1 MITQA
6 AENAHGIGG
15 TLLEVAQNLHV
26 HADFRNFFWNNNV
39 VIFALDLTDIRI
51 WSYWNPCLVTRK
63 QISEK
68 RRKLE
73 TLINTIST
81 RKYLELIW

>member
-26 HADFRNFFWNNNV
+26 HADFRNFWNNN
-39 VIFALDLTDIRI
+39 VIFALDLADIRI
-51 WSYWNPCLVTRK
+51 WSYGNFCLETRN

-73 TLINTIST
+73 TEIDTIST
-81 RKYLELIW
+81 RKYREVIW

>member
-39 VIFALDLTDIRI
+39 VIFALDLADTRI
-51 WSYWNPCLVTRK
+51 
-63 QISEK
+63 
-68 RRKLE
+68 
-73 TLINTIST
+73 
-81 RKYLELIW
+81 